1 MLPIGPLMTEHRL
14 IESFI
19 EAMKKE
25 LAHIEQTRSVDTLR
39 IDTLYDCIHTYADLC
54 HHGKEEDILFHA
66 LDQKDLTCEHR
77 QMMKEL
83 IEEHRQARRTL
94 TVLREANAH
103 DPQSNKKAMADILT
117 SLKDLISF
125 YPQHIEKEDDH
136 FFLPTMDY
144 FDTMERDSLI
154 AKEQEFDRQ
163 FIHTIY
169 REKVERLH
177 QQNHSLQV

>member
-14 IESFI
+14 IESFV

-25 LAHIEQTRSVDTLR
+25 LAHIEQTSSVDASRIETLC
-39 IDTLYDCIHTYADLC
+39 DCMHTYADLC
-54 HHGKEEDILFHA
+54 HHGKEENILFRA
-66 LDQKDLTCEHR
+66 LDQMELTGEHR
-77 QMMKEL
+77 QTMEEL

-103 DPQSNKKAMADILT
+103 DPQSNKKAMADIIT

-144 FDTMERDSLI
+144 FNTKERESLI
-154 AKEQEFDRQ
+154 AKEQEFDKQ

-169 REKVERLH
+169 RGKMDRLH
-177 QQNHSLQV
+177 QQYHSLQV